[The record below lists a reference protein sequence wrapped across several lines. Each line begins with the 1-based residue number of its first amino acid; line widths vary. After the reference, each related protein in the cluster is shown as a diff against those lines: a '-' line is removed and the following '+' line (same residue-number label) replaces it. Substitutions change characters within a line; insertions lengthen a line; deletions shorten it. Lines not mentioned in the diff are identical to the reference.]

1 MLSRLSTAHQDLD
14 LPDSGQAAGP
24 QEGFPAEA
32 DSEAAEAA
40 EAAVPSAAADRIA
53 GVLYYR

>member
-24 QEGFPAEA
+24 PEGSPEAA

-40 EAAVPSAAADRIA
+40 EAAAPSAAADRIA